1 MSDSGDT
8 YPDDNHLNAVDIGGY
23 LLPDGEDDWLPQ
35 IPTNRPIVNP
45 SRARLTTEEQVLGA
59 KRRLRSREVALRAGV
74 SVLSARRFWRALG
87 LPSVEDEVVAFTE
100 ADVTALRTMSNL
112 VRDGV
117 LDDTTALALTRAV
130 GRSVDR
136 LAAWQVQLL
145 GEALSEENT
154 RPPTDIADLA
164 PILADEFAPL
174 VVYAWRRHMASAL
187 RRYVSERVTDPTVPT
202 LRRTVGF
209 ADLVSFTRLVR
220 RLSERELGAMVNR
233 FESVTSDVIT
243 SGGGRV
249 IKTVGDEVL
258 FVAWPPQEA
267 ATIGLRIAEQ
277 IASDPMLPQVRV
289 GIATGEILSRLGDVF
304 GTTVNLASRITALA
318 SPGCVL
324 CDDSTAAALL
334 ESPTLRCTP
343 LRRRT
348 VKGLGQVLPWLV
360 TSKSEE
366 PPSRWRMALHLGP

>member
-1 MSDSGDT
+1 
-8 YPDDNHLNAVDIGGY
+8 
-23 LLPDGEDDWLPQ
+23 
-35 IPTNRPIVNP
+35 
-45 SRARLTTEEQVLGA
+45 
-59 KRRLRSREVALRAGV
+59 
-74 SVLSARRFWRALG
+74 
-87 LPSVEDEVVAFTE
+87 
-100 ADVTALRTMSNL
+100 
-112 VRDGV
+112 
-117 LDDTTALALTRAV
+117 
-130 GRSVDR
+130 
-136 LAAWQVQLL
+136 
-145 GEALSEENT
+145 
-154 RPPTDIADLA
+154 
-164 PILADEFAPL
+164 
-174 VVYAWRRHMASAL
+174 
-187 RRYVSERVTDPTVPT
+187 
-202 LRRTVGF
+202 
-209 ADLVSFTRLVR
+209 
-220 RLSERELGAMVNR
+220 
-233 FESVTSDVIT
+233 
-243 SGGGRV
+243 V